1 VPEPVELI
9 HYVPDADAA
18 TLRQPHALV
27 AFGGWVDAEPLGIA
41 NEDGSMQYGNHSF
54 EKCEKC
60 DGTGW
65 NRAGRK
71 HFRQVKELR
80 DGARKE

>member
-1 VPEPVELI
+1 M
-9 HYVPDADAA
+9 DATVSFTEAD
-18 TLRQPHALV
+18 LRKFYCKNCSGL
-27 AFGGWVDAEPLGIA
+27 GGWVDAEPLGIA